1 MVGMKQSYR
10 HLPFTF
16 VIPDMDQSYNLL
28 HEHLWYYINGYHYLL
43 EHLRYHGGYETEL
56 PSLTVTFVIPDM
68 EQEHL
73 LFYI

>member
-1 MVGMKQSYR
+1 MNTSDTIYYVNSY
-10 HLPFTF
+10 L
-16 VIPDMDQSYNLL
+16 
-28 HEHLWYYINGYHYLL
+28 YLL

-73 LFYI
+73 LFYIYYSIEHRYCTQCTAYKLL